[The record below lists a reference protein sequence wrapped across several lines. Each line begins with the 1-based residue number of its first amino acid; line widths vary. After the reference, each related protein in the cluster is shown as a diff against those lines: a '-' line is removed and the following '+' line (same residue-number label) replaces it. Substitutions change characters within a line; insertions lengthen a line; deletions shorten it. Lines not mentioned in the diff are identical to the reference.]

1 MHLLPTPFLC
11 HNATIA
17 KTRIISQSSTRRKKK
32 PATNSFQRTAR
43 ATIRNPLAIR
53 SQSQNRPAIKERK
66 RPEYIEPDRGS
77 GAVRVLPLRPDSE
90 IARHRESRVFHNPTP
105 ETTPFPPSRSHSN
118 IPTQFNPI
126 EEQAPGTP
134 IRHHQQ
140 KTPSQCNP
148 GAIHNHIAIHNPD
161 AIIMQSCHPSS
172 IGARERPEN
181 IEPDERIPA
190 GSVLPLH
197 WDSRI
202 VLTAGIQG
210 NPKTQCHS
218 HALNH
223 LALPT
228 TGSMKSAAIL

>member
-1 MHLLPTPFLC
+1 MHLQPTPFLC

-17 KTRIISQSSTRRKKK
+17 KTRIISQSSTQRKKK

-43 ATIRNPLAIR
+43 PTIRNPLAIR

-105 ETTPFPPSRSHSN
+105 DTTPFPPSRSHSN
-118 IPTQFNPI
+118 IPTQSNPI

-181 IEPDERIPA
+181 IEPGEDPGRFRSPIAQGFHDCIRIYHQPGRETISTNQA
-190 GSVLPLH
+190 EE
-197 WDSRI
+197 
-202 VLTAGIQG
+202 
-210 NPKTQCHS
+210 
-218 HALNH
+218 
-223 LALPT
+223 LAK
-228 TGSMKSAAIL
+228 G